1 MAWRVSRRT
10 RILLARAA
18 FAAASSRPAGSALPR
33 ISPRALSGSGFGRR
47 LRQDGLDQQ
56 NIRGVGLRLEK
67 DLLHTPD
74 PGAITPAKGD
84 VAGLERALQY
94 KCVGPMRRGARPI
107 DVGLSTVA
115 DQPRDPNVRR
125 DR

>member
-1 MAWRVSRRT
+1 MIGIHV
-10 RILLARAA
+10 LALAT
-18 FAAASSRPAGSALPR
+18 G
-33 ISPRALSGSGFGRR
+33 ISPTRSAAVSVRGCTRS

-56 NIRGVGLRLEK
+56 DVRGVRLRLEE

-74 PGAITPAKGD
+74 PGAVTPAKGD
-84 VAGLERALQY
+84 VAGLERPLQH

-125 DR
+125 DRYG